1 MNNENELNKDNVSP
15 YKASR
20 NLNTAIG
27 NPSVNINDTMNINIQ
42 NMATNSNEYQP
53 KPPEGQTINTEGQII
68 NNNIVNQTTTNIPQN
83 NVVNQNNVNNT
94 QYNNQATQNS
104 QSVTR
109 TYVSADN
116 KPKKKKLALNL
127 GSEFK
132 VALLI
137 IVILLVF
144 IFILPLITD
153 LFKSF

>member
-1 MNNENELNKDNVSP
+1 MNNDDNINNTSGMPSP

-42 NMATNSNEYQP
+42 NMATNSIPVNN
-53 KPPEGQTINTEGQII
+53 QTPIEAQVTDVKAPINKVENTY
-68 NNNIVNQTTTNIPQN
+68 NPNVNNLNNSLNNINIQN
-83 NVVNQNNVNNT
+83 DINQNNINT
-94 QYNNQATQNS
+94 SN
-104 QSVTR
+104 VTR

-116 KPKKKKLALNL
+116 KPKKKKLVLNL

-132 VALLI
+132 IALLI

-144 IFILPLITD
+144 IFILPMITN
-153 LFKSF
+153 LLKGY